1 MIFGLLPIIGHA
13 YVPSVLLKQF
23 DDSDCTQ
30 RYSLIRRAKQYIEIA
45 YIGEGIARAVAKTD
59 KVEPDERSEELKKY
73 GDCRPDLSVNEPNF
87 KAPTD
92 IAWVMRLAW
101 EALSVAAMVSGG
113 GGQGSKILRS
123 ARRPGSWSGHSHLLN
138 AINEATINIHPSS
151 MRFFPYAS
159 LDTRDLYVAYCIQH

>member
-1 MIFGLLPIIGHA
+1 MPTSRPYF
-13 YVPSVLLKQF
+13 SN
-23 DDSDCTQ
+23 
-30 RYSLIRRAKQYIEIA
+30 SLTTVIA
-45 YIGEGIARAVAKTD
+45 PKGIPLYAGPNNISKSPTSARVSARAVAKTD

-73 GDCRPDLSVNEPNF
+73 GDCRPDWSVNEPNF

-138 AINEATINIHPSS
+138 AINEATIIFIRLLCVS
-151 MRFFPYAS
+151 FPTLPLIPGS
-159 LDTRDLYVAYCIQH
+159 YVAYCIQH